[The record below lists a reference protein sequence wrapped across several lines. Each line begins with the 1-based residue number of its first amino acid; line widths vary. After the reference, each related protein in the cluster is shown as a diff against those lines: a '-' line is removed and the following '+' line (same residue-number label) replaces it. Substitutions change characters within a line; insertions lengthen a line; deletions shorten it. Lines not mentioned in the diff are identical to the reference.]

1 MNSKEQTFDGWFNI
15 HTKMCNVHNQMEKN
29 TLGCHNFNKLKSL
42 FKVLFQVENWLT
54 IRNFSGK
61 YEIQMPFLEVVW
73 LTCMQNVVVEKS
85 LIELGDVQQQIEQ
98 WSNIL
103 SSFPRLET
111 QLPLMLALPYLLQQA
126 LHGMISTYLELH
138 TRGNMPLGNQFAF
151 TIALMQCQ

>member
-1 MNSKEQTFDGWFNI
+1 MVGLISTQKCTTSTTKLRKTHQGVTISTNQNPFSKSFSS
-15 HTKMCNVHNQMEKN
+15 V
-29 TLGCHNFNKLKSL
+29 
-42 FKVLFQVENWLT
+42 VENWLK

-61 YEIQMPFLEVVW
+61 YKIQMPFLEVVW

-85 LIELGDVQQQIEQ
+85 LIELGDEQQKIEQ

-111 QLPLMLALPYLLQQA
+111 LLPLMLTLPYLLQQA

-138 TRGNMPLGNQFAF
+138 TRGNMPLGNQIAF